1 MLTIHH
7 SNRLEALADE
17 LARVTREPLASPFA
31 PEIVVV
37 QSRGVA
43 RWLSLRL
50 ADRTGVCANV
60 RFPFP
65 GAYAW
70 ELYGAVCTDVPEQ
83 SAFDPEVL
91 TWRIL
96 AALPELESSSAFA
109 PVAAYV
115 RGDHLRRY
123 ELSARL
129 AQLYDE
135 YLVYRPDWIAAWESN
150 KPPHWQAALWQRLA
164 KDAGTRHRAAL
175 QAELV
180 RALASAKAPA
190 ALPERVSIFGAPALP
205 PALIELFTALARAS
219 DVHVFVPNP
228 CREYW
233 GDIRE
238 EGDIARKA
246 LAGKA
251 EAPYLE
257 TGNSLLAS
265 LGKQGRDFIDL

>member
-7 SNRLEALADE
+7 SNHLEALADA
-17 LARVTREPLASPFA
+17 LATVMREPLSSPFSS
-31 PEIVVV
+31 ELVIT

-65 GAYAW
+65 SAYAW
-70 ELYGAVCTDVPEQ
+70 ELYRAVCGDVPEL

-96 AALPELESSSAFA
+96 GLLPELESSAAFA

-123 ELSARL
+123 ELAARL

-135 YLVYRPDWIAAWESN
+135 YLVYRPDWIAAWERD
-150 KPPHWQAALWQRLA
+150 KPPHWQAALWQRLS
-164 KDAGTRHRAAL
+164 KDAGAVHRAAL
-175 QAELV
+175 QTQLLK
-180 RALASAKAPA
+180 ALAA
-190 ALPERVSIFGAPALP
+190 ADISGVLPERVSIFGAPALP
-205 PALIELFTALARAS
+205 PALIELFTAVARHS

-228 CREYW
+228 
-233 GDIRE
+233 
-238 EGDIARKA
+238 
-246 LAGKA
+246 
-251 EAPYLE
+251 
-257 TGNSLLAS
+257 
-265 LGKQGRDFIDL
+265 